1 MIVIKSIRLLHLLS
15 YVLVTSQV
23 LFYLFIL
30 CKALKAVSL
39 ENYFELRKVIDSLM
53 IKRFKFMYYS
63 CLVLSIVVVIV
74 SARQPASLFFISSA
88 TALMMLSVDLAITVR
103 GSLPLNALSHSYG
116 STRENASWQKVRT
129 QWLDYMKYRGIVIT
143 LGMAGL
149 LAGLVFEKN

>member
-1 MIVIKSIRLLHLLS
+1 MIAIKFIRILHLLS

-39 ENYFELRKVIDSLM
+39 DNYFELRKVIDSLM

-63 CLVLSIVVVIV
+63 CLALSIVTVLL

-88 TALMMLSVDLAITVR
+88 SALIFLAIDLAITLR
-103 GSLPLNALSHSYG
+103 GSVPLNTLSHSYG
-116 STRENASWQKVRT
+116 ATPENVNWQNVRT
-129 QWLDYMKYRGIVIT
+129 QWLDYMKYRGIAIA
-143 LGMAGL
+143 LGMSGL
-149 LAGLVFEKN
+149 LAGLVFEKS

>member
-1 MIVIKSIRLLHLLS
+1 MIAIKFIRILHLLS

-39 ENYFELRKVIDSLM
+39 DNYFELRKVIDSLM

-63 CLVLSIVVVIV
+63 CLALSIVTVVL
-74 SARQPASLFFISSA
+74 SAGQRASLFFISSA
-88 TALMMLSVDLAITVR
+88 SALIFLSIDLAITLR
-103 GSLPLNALSHSYG
+103 GSVPLNTLSHSYG
-116 STRENASWQKVRT
+116 STDNVNWQNVRI
-129 QWLDYMKYRGIVIT
+129 QWLDYMKYRGIAIA

>member
-1 MIVIKSIRLLHLLS
+1 MIAIKSIRILHLLS

-63 CLVLSIVVVIV
+63 CLALKYSGRYCICRT
-74 SARQPASLFFISSA
+74 AGFALFYLF
-88 TALMMLSVDLAITVR
+88 SVCINFSVNR
-103 GSLPLNALSHSYG
+103 SCYYVKG
-116 STRENASWQKVRT
+116 
-129 QWLDYMKYRGIVIT
+129 
-143 LGMAGL
+143 
-149 LAGLVFEKN
+149 